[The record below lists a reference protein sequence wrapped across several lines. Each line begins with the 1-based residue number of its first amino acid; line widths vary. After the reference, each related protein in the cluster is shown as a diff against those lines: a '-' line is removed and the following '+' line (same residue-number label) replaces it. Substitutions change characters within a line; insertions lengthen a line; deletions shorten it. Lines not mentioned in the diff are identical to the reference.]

1 MHQMDTFSS
10 NFRLSK
16 SDPKPSTK
24 NPVRQKLYTH
34 THDKES
40 PEPKTWTEE
49 VGVGLG
55 YAKAQATLL
64 MEIEKATLLSAL
76 SALIF

>member
-1 MHQMDTFSS
+1 MDTFSS

-16 SDPKPSTK
+16 LTRSRQPKT
-24 NPVRQKLYTH
+24 LYGKSCTH
-34 THDKES
+34 THDRES

-49 VGVGLG
+49 VGMGLG